1 MIIIGSDHRGFDLK
15 NIIYY
20 HLCSRGYVVED
31 VGCHSDK
38 EPVDYPD
45 YAFLVAN
52 KVVSEEDSKIGMSV
66 GILICGSGV
75 GMSIASNKIKGVRA
89 ALCFCGE
96 VAKRSRLHNNANVL
110 CLGSDFLGE
119 KEALD
124 IVDSFI
130 HTNFEGGRHQS
141 RLEKIE

>member
-1 MIIIGSDHRGFDLK
+1 MIVIGSDHRGFDLK

-31 VGCHSDK
+31 VGCDSDK
-38 EPVDYPD
+38 ESVDYPY
-45 YAFLVAN
+45 YAFLVAK
-52 KVVSEEDSKIGMSV
+52 KVASDSVCGFGA

-75 GMSIASNKIKGVRA
+75 GMSIAANKVKGIRA
-89 ALCFCGE
+89 ALCSSAE
-96 VAKRSRLHNNANVL
+96 VAKRSRLHNNANIL

-130 HTNFEGGRHQS
+130 YTNFEGGRHQS